1 MDIEQQRWTS
11 EHGWVCHRRF
21 ADAGRT
27 DLVFVFG
34 SREPLARREAWA
46 DISRLY
52 AGAQIIGCST
62 AGEIRDVNLEDAGI
76 TTTAVRFADTQ
87 IRTVHAD
94 LAEHG
99 SSYDVGVRLAD
110 ALRTDDLAH
119 VFVLSDGLRVN
130 GSELVRGFAAGLP
143 PTVAVTG
150 GLSGDGAKFEQT
162 LVLLNSPPVEGRVV
176 ALGLYGTRLR
186 VGFGSMGGWDP
197 FGPDRVITRSKG
209 NVLYEMDGCSAL
221 DLYKQYLGEHAAR
234 LPASAL
240 LFPLAVRAL
249 PEEAPVIRTVLS
261 VDEKE
266 QSMLFAGDVPEG
278 AHARLMMAN
287 FDRLIDGANSAAR
300 TNVETLGS
308 HRAELAILISCVGR
322 RLVLGQRAEEELEAV
337 REVLG
342 ESAAITGFYSYGEIA
357 PFTHSARCELHNQT
371 MTITTLSEG

>member
-11 EHGWVCHRRF
+11 EHGWTCHRRF
-21 ADAGRT
+21 ADAGRA

-34 SREPLARREAWA
+34 SREPLARSGAWS
-46 DISRLY
+46 DIGQLY
-52 AGAQIIGCST
+52 PDAQIIGCST

-76 TTTAVRFADTQ
+76 TTTAVRFAGTQ

-99 SSYDVGVRLAD
+99 SSYDVGARLAA
-110 ALRTDDLAH
+110 ALRADDLAH

-143 PTVAVTG
+143 STVAVTG
-150 GLSGDGAKFEQT
+150 GLSGDGAHFQQT

-176 ALGLYGTRLR
+176 ALGLYGSRLR

-249 PEEAPVIRTVLS
+249 PEEAPVIRTVLA

-308 HRAELAILISCVGR
+308 QRAELAILISCVGR